1 MNVSTTEEIFSAWHR
16 GVTDEIRCIRQGTR
30 LSELSNGIAREEW
43 NQLSIAMRT
52 EIQIFAQAIVEH
64 RPDKT
69 SMLGDEMLNFISG
82 HTAAAMWANPSAVK
96 VLKLLLGE
104 SE

>member
-1 MNVSTTEEIFSAWHR
+1 MSTTEEIFSAWHR
-16 GVTDEIRCIRQGTR
+16 GVTDEIRCIRQGSR
-30 LSELSNGIAREEW
+30 LSEISSSIVREEW
-43 NQLSIAMRT
+43 DRMSIAMRT
-52 EIQIFAQAIVEH
+52 EIQIFAQAVVDH

-69 SMLGDEMLNFISG
+69 SMLGEEMLDYISG
-82 HTAAAMWANPSAVK
+82 HTPAEIWANPSAVK